1 MIDNE
6 GQALLTMVP
15 QHEDTP
21 NAVRINMQVA
31 KVTRPLISVPKLTEG
46 DKLKVTCM
54 EKEAH
59 VLTAQNKLVARF
71 KKKQGLYV
79 CTMKI
84 KNPRWTPFAG
94 PA

>member
-1 MIDNE
+1 MPPDS
-6 GQALLTMVP
+6 
-15 QHEDTP
+15 DTP
-21 NAVRINMQVA
+21 NTVSINLQVA

-59 VLTAQNKLVARF
+59 VLTADNKLVARF
-71 KKKQGLYV
+71 KKKHGLYV
-79 CTMKI
+79 CLMRI